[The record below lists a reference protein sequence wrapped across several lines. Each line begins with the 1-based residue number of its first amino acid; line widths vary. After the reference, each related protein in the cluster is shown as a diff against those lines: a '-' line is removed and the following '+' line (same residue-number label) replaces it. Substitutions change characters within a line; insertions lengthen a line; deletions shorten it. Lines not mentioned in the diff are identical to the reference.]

1 MRRGTLGRGM
11 NPRRL
16 CLFILSGILCA
27 FAASFG
33 PARSDTRPV
42 QSGRVLAA
50 GMSGHGKNPAGKTS
64 RARKGDLWWNY
75 CISSQGQVYSAVSRE
90 SPAKSGLTTD
100 ARVRFSIDRNQI
112 YVFGPNG
119 RRHTLRI
126 LRQLKAD
133 ACP

>member
-1 MRRGTLGRGM
+1 MGRENIGRGM
-11 NPRRL
+11 KRRLL
-16 CLFILSGILCA
+16 CLFVLSGVLWA
-27 FAASFG
+27 LAASTG
-33 PARSDTRPV
+33 TARSDTSPV

-50 GMSGHGKNPAGKTS
+50 GISGHGRNPAGKTS

-126 LRQLKAD
+126 LRQSKAD